1 MKHNKSKIIQV
12 TDLLLKYYKSKNIVA
27 IQRLVK
33 KNQLNTIIK
42 SIESIDDVQIII
54 FILMALSTTKHN
66 NIYRFFSDELQRLV
80 IEESNNN
87 QLKIILKNLYPDEIL
102 DIANKNNDLFK
113 KILLCLTSKQRMLIK
128 QISKFE
134 NDEAG
139 SIMNPDYISF
149 NDNFTIKECI
159 NIYKN
164 TFQKIE
170 GNLSFYVTSS
180 NKKLVG
186 QVQIDTLFFA
196 DDPTKTIDTIMDQNV
211 MYVHPTDDVEEIIT
225 IIQDYNLQTLPVVDN
240 DGILV
245 GIINDNDILPAIEE
259 ETTEDI
265 YHMYGIQKL
274 QESYI
279 KSTVWSIVKS
289 RLFWVVILMISAT
302 LTSIVID
309 RFENWGI
316 SVTLGLSTILLVPI
330 IPVITGTS
338 GNTGSQSA
346 ATIIRALAIGE
357 ITPKEYKKVILK
369 EFQVGLL
376 LGGLLAAFNMIRLA
390 VYFAIPAFRDVA
402 ETTAFK
408 DNLLHINNTYAIAM
422 IAATASTIALW
433 IAVILSK
440 LLGSLLPLIA
450 TKFKLDPTVMSTP
463 LIATT
468 IDVCSTSI
476 LFAVG
481 IGLLSLVIG

>member
-1 MKHNKSKIIQV
+1 MKNNKSKIIQ
-12 TDLLLKYYKSKNIVA
+12 TKDLLLKYYKSKNIVA

-33 KNQLNTIIK
+33 KNQLNSTIK
-42 SIESIDDVQIII
+42 AIESIDETEIII
-54 FILMALSTTKHN
+54 FILMALSATKHN
-66 NIYRFFSDELQRLV
+66 NIFRFFSDELQRII

-102 DIANKNNDLFK
+102 DIANKNDDLFK
-113 KILLCLTSKQRMLIK
+113 KILLCLSSKQRTLIK

-149 NDNFTIKECI
+149 NDNYTIKECI
-159 NIYKN
+159 NIYKKS
-164 TFQKIE
+164 FDKIE
-170 GNLSFYVTSS
+170 GNLRFFVTSS

-186 QVQIDTLFFA
+186 QVSIETLFFV
-196 DDPTKTIDTIMDQNV
+196 DDNSQTVDSIMDQNV
-211 MYVHPTDDVEEIIT
+211 MSVHPTDDVEDIIA
-225 IIQDYNLQTLPVVDN
+225 IIQDYNLPTLPVVDN

-274 QESYI
+274 QDSYI

-289 RLFWVVILMISAT
+289 RLFWVLILMISAT

-316 SVTLGLSTILLVPI
+316 SATLGLSTILLVPI

-346 ATIIRALAIGE
+346 ATVIRALAVGE
-357 ITPKEYKKVILK
+357 VTPKEYKKVILK

-376 LGGLLAAFNMIRLA
+376 LGGLLAVFNMIRLSI
-390 VYFAIPAFRDVA
+390 YFAIPAFRDIPNNL
-402 ETTAFK
+402 ELK
-408 DNLLHINNTYAIAM
+408 IDNDYAVAM
-422 IAATASTIALW
+422 IAAVASTISLW
-433 IAVILSK
+433 IAIILSK
-440 LLGSLLPLIA
+440 LLGSILPLIA

>member
-1 MKHNKSKIIQV
+1 MKHNKSKIIQ
-12 TDLLLKYYKSKNIVA
+12 TRSLLLKYYKSKNVTA
-27 IQRLVK
+27 IQRLIR
-33 KNQLNTIIK
+33 KNQLNSSIK
-42 SIESIDDVQIII
+42 AIESINEVDIII
-54 FILMALSTTKHN
+54 FILIALSTTKHN
-66 NIYRFFSDELQRLV
+66 NIFRFFSDELQRNI
-80 IEESNNN
+80 IEIANTN

-102 DIANKNNDLFK
+102 DIANNNEDLFK
-113 KILLCLTSKQRMLIK
+113 KILLCLTSKQRSLIK

-149 NDNFTIKECI
+149 NDNYTIKECI
-159 NIYKN
+159 NIYKKS
-164 TFQKIE
+164 FDKIE
-170 GNLSFYVTSS
+170 GNLKFFITSS

-186 QVQIDTLFFA
+186 QVSIESLFFVE
-196 DDPTKTIDTIMDQNV
+196 DNSKTVDTIMDQNV
-211 MYVHPTDDVEEIIT
+211 ISVNSTDDVEEIIAM
-225 IIQDYNLQTLPVVDN
+225 IQDYNLQTLPVVDN
-240 DGILV
+240 DGKLV

-274 QESYI
+274 QDSYI

-289 RLFWVVILMISAT
+289 RLFWVLILMISAT

-309 RFENWGI
+309 RFENWG
-316 SVTLGLSTILLVPI
+316 VTATSGLSTILLVPI

-346 ATIIRALAIGE
+346 ATVIRALAVGE
-357 ITPKEYKKVILK
+357 VTPKEYKKVILK
-369 EFQVGLL
+369 EFQVGLM
-376 LGGLLAAFNMIRLA
+376 LGGLLAIFNMIRLA
-390 VYFAIPAFRDVA
+390 IYFAIPAFRDIPNNINL
-402 ETTAFK
+402 K
-408 DNLLHINNTYAIAM
+408 IDNDYEIAM
-422 IAATASTIALW
+422 IASTASTISLW
-433 IAVILSK
+433 VAVILSK
-440 LLGSLLPLIA
+440 LLGSILPLIA
-450 TKFKLDPTVMSTP
+450 TKFKIDPTVMSTP

-481 IGLLSLVIG
+481 IGLLSLVIN

>member
-1 MKHNKSKIIQV
+1 MKHNKSKIIQII
-12 TDLLLKYYKSKNIVA
+12 DLLQKYYKSKNIVA
-27 IQRLVK
+27 IQRLIR
-33 KNQLNTIIK
+33 KNQLNTIVK
-42 SIESIDDVQIII
+42 SIETIDDIDVVI

-66 NIYRFFSDELQRLV
+66 NIFRFFSDELQRN
-80 IEESNNN
+80 IIQETNNN
-87 QLKIILKNLYPDEIL
+87 QLKIILKYLYPDEIL
-102 DIANKNNDLFK
+102 DIANKNEDLFK
-113 KILLCLTSKQRMLIK
+113 KILLCLTSKQRALIK
-128 QISKFE
+128 EISKFE

-149 NDNFTIKECI
+149 NENYTIKECI

-164 TFQKIE
+164 AFNKIE
-170 GNLSFYVTSS
+170 GNLRFFVTSS

-186 QVQIDTLFFA
+186 QVQIETLFFA
-196 DDPTKTIDTIMDQNV
+196 DDTSKTVDTLMEQNV
-211 MYVHPTDDVEEIIT
+211 MYVHPTDDVEDIIA
-225 IIQDYNLQTLPVVDN
+225 IIQDYNLPTLPVVDN
-240 DGILV
+240 EGLLV

-274 QESYI
+274 QDSYI

-289 RLFWVVILMISAT
+289 RLFWVLILMISAT

-309 RFENWGI
+309 RFENWGM
-316 SVTLGLSTILLVPI
+316 SVTLGLSTVLLVPI

-346 ATIIRALAIGE
+346 ATVIRALAVGE
-357 ITPKEYKKVILK
+357 VTRKEYQKVILK

-376 LGGLLAAFNMIRLA
+376 LGGLLSLFNMARLA
-390 VYFAIPAFRDVA
+390 VYFAIPVFRDISNTNA
-402 ETTAFK
+402 LG
-408 DNLLHINNTYAIAM
+408 NLNINDSYAIAM
-422 IAATASTIALW
+422 IASIASSISLW
-433 IAVILSK
+433 IAVMLSK
-440 LLGSLLPLIA
+440 LLGSILPLVAIR
-450 TKFKLDPTVMSTP
+450 FKIDPTVMSTP

-468 IDVCSTSI
+468 VDVCSTSI

-481 IGLLSLVIG
+481 IGLLSLVIN

>member
-279 KSTVWSIVKS
+279 KSTV
-289 RLFWVVILMISAT
+289 
-302 LTSIVID
+302 
-309 RFENWGI
+309 
-316 SVTLGLSTILLVPI
+316 
-330 IPVITGTS
+330 
-338 GNTGSQSA
+338 
-346 ATIIRALAIGE
+346 
-357 ITPKEYKKVILK
+357 
-369 EFQVGLL
+369 
-376 LGGLLAAFNMIRLA
+376 
-390 VYFAIPAFRDVA
+390 
-402 ETTAFK
+402 
-408 DNLLHINNTYAIAM
+408 
-422 IAATASTIALW
+422 
-433 IAVILSK
+433 
-440 LLGSLLPLIA
+440 
-450 TKFKLDPTVMSTP
+450 
-463 LIATT
+463 
-468 IDVCSTSI
+468 
-476 LFAVG
+476 
-481 IGLLSLVIG
+481 